1 MQQNSSY
8 TPTADTICMNDF
20 DRLCKTFEDLDPASY
35 SVVLAQK
42 SKDVLEGLAAVTGDV
57 QSAVDLYVDIVLM
70 AISADGKL
78 DREEYILVEPGL
90 SAAVGQDITYDDARR
105 IFAKANLDARDNKA
119 AVDEI
124 VDMVGQVS
132 PEIKDDIVL
141 LTLIICSVDGKVS
154 GKEKAWIRQLIK
166 E

>member
-1 MQQNSSY
+1 
-8 TPTADTICMNDF
+8 MNDF

-42 SKDVLEGLAAVTGDV
+42 SKDVLAGLAAVTGDA

-90 SAAVGQDITYDDARR
+90 SAAVGQDITYDDARK

>member
-70 AISADGKL
+70 TISADGKL

>member
-90 SAAVGQDITYDDARR
+90 SAAVGQDITYDDARK

>member
-154 GKEKAWIRQLIK
+154 GKEKAWIRQLIR